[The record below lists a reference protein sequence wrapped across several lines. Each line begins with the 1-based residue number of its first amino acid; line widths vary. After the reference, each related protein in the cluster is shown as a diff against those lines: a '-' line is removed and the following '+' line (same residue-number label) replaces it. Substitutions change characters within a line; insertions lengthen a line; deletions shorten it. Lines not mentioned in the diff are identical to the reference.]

1 MVGSGHGKEAE
12 GGVGGRKEEGEESR
26 AGEVGREEGME
37 GRERKR
43 ERKTGE
49 TVRARERQDES
60 KKVLET
66 EKSDGDKQSNRNLF

>member
-1 MVGSGHGKEAE
+1 
-12 GGVGGRKEEGEESR
+12 
-26 AGEVGREEGME
+26 ME

-49 TVRARERQDES
+49 TARARERQDES

-66 EKSDGDKQSNRNLF
+66 EKQWRQAVRQKAILTGSPDTSKKFILFS